1 VDGKTYTYKI
11 PEGSYDTAEELVDAL
26 NKVITDA
33 ADDSCLKV
41 SLSGNM
47 LKFAYNKLGVHT
59 IENIQGPAKTAL
71 FYQTMGRFDQEVDGW
86 LQIGANGQQG
96 VELKRYSMS
105 TMSLGVNS
113 LSVSKHKYADKALE
127 RIDEALNY
135 LSSVRSKYGALENR
149 LEYAVRVDD
158 IAAENTQNSES
169 IDRDADMASEMVEYS
184 KSQQA
189 GVSILSQTNRNTQS
203 ILSLL
208 K

>member
-1 VDGKTYTYKI
+1 
-11 PEGSYDTAEELVDAL
+11 
-26 NKVITDA
+26 
-33 ADDSCLKV
+33 
-41 SLSGNM
+41 
-47 LKFAYNKLGVHT
+47 
-59 IENIQGPAKTAL
+59 
-71 FYQTMGRFDQEVDGW
+71 MGRFDQEVDGW

-149 LEYAVRVDD
+149 LEYVVRVDD

-169 IDRDADMASEMVEYS
+169 IDRDADMASEMVQYS
-184 KSQQA
+184 KSKLLQQA

-203 ILSLL
+203 VLSLL

>member
-1 VDGKTYTYKI
+1 
-11 PEGSYDTAEELVDAL
+11 
-26 NKVITDA
+26 
-33 ADDSCLKV
+33 
-41 SLSGNM
+41 
-47 LKFAYNKLGVHT
+47 
-59 IENIQGPAKTAL
+59 
-71 FYQTMGRFDQEVDGW
+71 
-86 LQIGANGQQG
+86 
-96 VELKRYSMS
+96 MS

-149 LEYAVRVDD
+149 LEYVVRVDD

-169 IDRDADMASEMVEYS
+169 IDRDADMASEMVQYS
-184 KSQQA
+184 KSKLLQQA

-203 ILSLL
+203 VLSLL